1 MTLISY
7 NLNITNTYSNGALY
21 DASTN
26 KYTSGENQNEGI
38 NEWGIENDSSFNQ
51 LLKFNDLTKNYKIKF
66 KAKVLS
72 EGTVVD
78 INFKLVKSS
87 IVESKNMIFLRVL
100 LLFCLQ
106 MHLKLFVWVF

>member
-87 IVESKNMIFLRVL
+87 IVEPSYRTNTISINTTTLEDYEIIFH
-100 LLFCLQ
+100 F
-106 MHLKLFVWVF
+106 